1 MKEAAQRDFRAGR
14 RRANRGRVPNGI
26 PKVQLNRRSSY
37 YARMLAD
44 HCVLALVV
52 GSVGDAYNDAL
63 AEFVR
68 RQFQDGADR

>member
-1 MKEAAQRDFRAGR
+1 
-14 RRANRGRVPNGI
+14 
-26 PKVQLNRRSSY
+26 
-37 YARMLAD
+37 MLAD

-68 RQFQDGADR
+68 RQFQDGGDR